1 MENDLQLN
9 VLASRIPRAV
19 DSVPVCLVASGVIG
33 QRFVW
38 PAFCL
43 AGVLFGRRSSVWRD
57 VSGRFGGNENMSE
70 INQLA
75 QFAAYCRI
83 LESIQGTLDDP
94 AAAHNDSGFR
104 W

>member
-33 QRFVW
+33 RRFDW

-43 AGVLFGRRSSVWRD
+43 AGEAAFGETSQAD
-57 VSGRFGGNENMSE
+57 LEE
-70 INQLA
+70 T
-75 QFAAYCRI
+75 RI
-83 LESIQGTLDDP
+83 
-94 AAAHNDSGFR
+94 
-104 W
+104 

>member
-19 DSVPVCLVASGVIG
+19 DSVPVCRVASGLIG

-43 AGVLFGRRSSVWRD
+43 AGVLFDRRFVWPAKQRLA
-57 VSGRFGGNENMSE
+57 RRLRPIWRKREYE
-70 INQLA
+70 RNQSA
-75 QFAAYCRI
+75 RSIRCI
-83 LESIQGTLDDP
+83 LQNTGVDP
-94 AAAHNDSGFR
+94 GHSR
-104 W
+104 